1 MTADTSIYGPTTALV
16 VVDMQND
23 FVHPDGSLFVSG
35 GPEAVARVNAEIESA
50 RRAGSPVIY
59 TQDWHPPETPHFV
72 ERGGTWPPHC
82 VRDTWGAELH
92 DDLLVPD
99 EPVVVKK
106 GIGLED
112 GYSGFTVYD
121 LEAGADQPTEL
132 DGLLREAGIERVVVV
147 GVATDVCVKATALD
161 AVRLGYDT
169 VVVPEATAAVE
180 LEPGDR
186 DRAIEE
192 MRAGGVAM
200 ATEAA

>member
-1 MTADTSIYGPTTALV
+1 
-16 VVDMQND
+16 
-23 FVHPDGSLFVSG
+23 
-35 GPEAVARVNAEIESA
+35 
-50 RRAGSPVIY
+50 
-59 TQDWHPPETPHFV
+59 
-72 ERGGTWPPHC
+72 
-82 VRDTWGAELH
+82 
-92 DDLLVPD
+92 
-99 EPVVVKK
+99 
-106 GIGLED
+106 
-112 GYSGFTVYD
+112 
-121 LEAGADQPTEL
+121 
-132 DGLLREAGIERVVVV
+132 VV